1 VEYSWLL
8 SCVIVNKIKTETM
21 LVLKRYLPTHIGL
34 FCFLFLLNLQTFSQ
48 STTLSGTVLNA
59 ADNTPVAGVSV
70 VQQGSEKGT
79 TTNNKGFFT
88 LTVTGSKL
96 VLVFSSVGYQ
106 AYTLTWDGT
115 SSLAIKLEP
124 EASSLQDVVVVG
136 YGTQKKV
143 NQTGATQTLK
153 LSESVNQPVT
163 NSGQLMYG
171 KFSGVQLTQG
181 TGLPGADGS
190 SITIRGIGSFG
201 STTPLIVIDN
211 IQYES
216 LTVFNSLA
224 PSDIESISVLK
235 DASAGAIYGA
245 RGANGVV
252 IVTTKK
258 GKSGSM
264 NVVYNNYFGFQE
276 VTVVPKY
283 LNAMDYATLMNEALF
298 NRSGA
303 LPRYS
308 PANILAMRDG
318 TDPDRFAN
326 TNWANEIL
334 RRAPIQNHYI
344 SFSGGNDKTTYR
356 ASFGYLNQEAV
367 VKGKFKSNR
376 YNMSLNLNSQLKK
389 WLSISNSF
397 NGYWSRFTGPTGGAG
412 AITGETGIINQF
424 QRSTPTVPVYYSS
437 GEYGTVDGVFNA
449 SFPITN
455 AIRRGQLG
463 TSTSDDLNFA
473 NRFGV
478 TVNITKDLSFE
489 TSGSFNI
496 FTTQESDFVPRNK
509 TVDWAGQII
518 SEAPINSLSNTTAFN
533 YRLLNENILRYHH
546 TFKSNHDFSVLLGH
560 SVQYGRNDGFSGSL
574 KNFPTDGLQEFDAG
588 GVLEPN
594 IGGGASEFALQSL
607 LSRINYIY
615 DGKYLF
621 EFNMRRDAS
630 SRFSSANRYGN
641 FPSASVGW
649 RLSQEKFLSR
659 INWLSDLKVRAS
671 WGITGNDNID
681 NYLYAQTY
689 NVSLD
694 YFLGTGIVS
703 GAALTRLANP
713 NVKWETIKQY
723 DIGVDAGFFRN
734 KLSLTADYFNRES
747 YDLLYSN
754 FPVPASIGVSNLAA
768 INAASML
775 NRGIE
780 VVLNYRDRLKG
791 GFNYSVGGSITKF
804 ADNEVTGL
812 GDRGLESISGVSIVR
827 VGVPYNAYY
836 GYKAIGIFQTTDEIT
851 NSPKQFNNP
860 ALTKPGDIKYAD
872 ISGANGKP
880 DGVINEQDRTVIGN
894 PYPSWVYN
902 FNANID
908 YKGFD
913 MNVVFEGLGN
923 VDRIFYDNGQ
933 LPFEGDRNNGLT
945 YWINRWTPANPST
958 KLPRLGGYSNALIS
972 TFYIQDASY
981 LRMKNLEIGYS
992 LPASLTNKVGI
1003 SKLRVFLSGQN
1014 ILTFTKLENFD
1025 PERARGRN
1033 TDQNVPLYKVYT
1045 FGVNVKF

>member
-1 VEYSWLL
+1 
-8 SCVIVNKIKTETM
+8 M

-88 LTVTGSKL
+88 LTVAGSKP

-437 GEYGTVDGVFNA
+437 GEFGTVDGVFNA

-478 TVNITKDLSFE
+478 TVNITKD
-489 TSGSFNI
+489 
-496 FTTQESDFVPRNK
+496 
-509 TVDWAGQII
+509 
-518 SEAPINSLSNTTAFN
+518 
-533 YRLLNENILRYHH
+533 
-546 TFKSNHDFSVLLGH
+546 
-560 SVQYGRNDGFSGSL
+560 
-574 KNFPTDGLQEFDAG
+574 
-588 GVLEPN
+588 
-594 IGGGASEFALQSL
+594 
-607 LSRINYIY
+607 
-615 DGKYLF
+615 
-621 EFNMRRDAS
+621 
-630 SRFSSANRYGN
+630 
-641 FPSASVGW
+641 
-649 RLSQEKFLSR
+649 
-659 INWLSDLKVRAS
+659 
-671 WGITGNDNID
+671 
-681 NYLYAQTY
+681 
-689 NVSLD
+689 
-694 YFLGTGIVS
+694 
-703 GAALTRLANP
+703 
-713 NVKWETIKQY
+713 
-723 DIGVDAGFFRN
+723 
-734 KLSLTADYFNRES
+734 
-747 YDLLYSN
+747 
-754 FPVPASIGVSNLAA
+754 
-768 INAASML
+768 
-775 NRGIE
+775 
-780 VVLNYRDRLKG
+780 
-791 GFNYSVGGSITKF
+791 
-804 ADNEVTGL
+804 
-812 GDRGLESISGVSIVR
+812 
-827 VGVPYNAYY
+827 
-836 GYKAIGIFQTTDEIT
+836 
-851 NSPKQFNNP
+851 
-860 ALTKPGDIKYAD
+860 
-872 ISGANGKP
+872 
-880 DGVINEQDRTVIGN
+880 
-894 PYPSWVYN
+894 
-902 FNANID
+902 
-908 YKGFD
+908 
-913 MNVVFEGLGN
+913 
-923 VDRIFYDNGQ
+923 
-933 LPFEGDRNNGLT
+933 
-945 YWINRWTPANPST
+945 
-958 KLPRLGGYSNALIS
+958 
-972 TFYIQDASY
+972 
-981 LRMKNLEIGYS
+981 
-992 LPASLTNKVGI
+992 
-1003 SKLRVFLSGQN
+1003 
-1014 ILTFTKLENFD
+1014 
-1025 PERARGRN
+1025 
-1033 TDQNVPLYKVYT
+1033 
-1045 FGVNVKF
+1045 

>member
-1 VEYSWLL
+1 
-8 SCVIVNKIKTETM
+8 M
-21 LVLKRYLPTHIGL
+21 LVLKRILPAHIGF
-34 FCFLFLLNLQTFSQ
+34 FCLLLLMSLQSFSQ
-48 STTLSGTVLNA
+48 TTTVSGTVTNA
-59 ADNTPVAGVSV
+59 SDNSPVAGVSV

-79 TTNNKGFFT
+79 TTNQKGFFS
-88 LTVTGSKL
+88 LNVSGSKT
-96 VLVFSSVGYQ
+96 VLLFTSVGYQ
-106 AYTLTWDGT
+106 AYTFAWDG
-115 SSLAIKLEP
+115 SSAVSIKLEP
-124 EASSLQDVVVVG
+124 EVTAMQDVVVVG

-163 NSGQLMYG
+163 NTGQLMYG
-171 KFSGVQLTQG
+171 RFSGVQLTQG

-211 IQYES
+211 IQYENLS
-216 LTVFNSLA
+216 VFNSLS

-264 NVVYNNYFGFQE
+264 NVVYNNYVGFQE
-276 VTVVPKY
+276 VTVEPRY

-318 TDPDRFAN
+318 TDRDRFAN
-326 TNWANEIL
+326 TNWAREIL

-367 VKGKFKSNR
+367 VRGKFKSNR
-376 YNMSLNLNSQLKK
+376 YNMSLNLNSELKK

-397 NGYWSRFTGPTGGAG
+397 NAYWSRFTGPTGGAG

-463 TSTSDDLNFA
+463 SSTSDDLNFA

-478 TVNITKDLSFE
+478 TANITKDLSFE

-518 SEAPINSLSNTTAFN
+518 SEAPINSLSNSTAFN

-546 TFKSNHDFSVLLGH
+546 TFKSKHDVSVLLGH
-560 SVQYGRNDGFSGSL
+560 SIQYGRNDGFSGSL

-594 IGGGASEFALQSL
+594 VGGGASEFALQSFF
-607 LSRINYIY
+607 SRLNYIY

-630 SRFSSANRYGN
+630 SRFSTVNRYGN

-649 RLSQEKFLSR
+649 RVSQEKFLSR
-659 INWLSDLKVRAS
+659 VNWISDLKLRAS

-694 YFLGTGIVS
+694 YFLGTSIVS

-713 NVKWETIKQY
+713 NVKWETIEQY
-723 DIGVDAGFFRN
+723 DIGLDAGFFKNR
-734 KLSLTADYFNRES
+734 LSLTADYFNRES

-775 NRGIE
+775 NRGVE

-791 GFNYSVGGSITKF
+791 GLNYSIGGSVTKF
-804 ADNEVTGL
+804 ADNKVTGL
-812 GDRGLESISGVSIVR
+812 GERGLESISGVSIVR
-827 VGVPYNAYY
+827 IGVPYNAYF
-836 GYKAIGIFQTTDEIT
+836 GYKAIGIFQTADEVT
-851 NSPKQFNNP
+851 NAPRQFNNP

-872 ISGANGKP
+872 LSGPNGKP
-880 DGVINEQDRTVIGN
+880 DGVINEQDRTIIGN

-902 FNANID
+902 FNANLD

-913 MNVVFEGLGN
+913 LNVVFEGLGN

-933 LPFEGDRNNGLT
+933 LPFEGDRNNALT
-945 YWINRWTPANPST
+945 YWINRWTPTNPST

-992 LPASLTNKVGI
+992 LPSSLINKVGL
-1003 SKLRVFLSGQN
+1003 SKLRIFLSGQN

-1045 FGVNVKF
+1045 FGLNVKF